1 MPSTMSRN
9 SGRNTLPS
17 EYFFCSLLPPSGSN
31 FIKYDF
37 SIKLG
42 VIEDHS
48 NRTRLAKLLRFL
60 TSHDESNP
68 SSLEEYVERMKEGQE
83 KIFFCAGNG
92 IEDVKNSPFMER
104 LVKKGYE
111 VIYLTEP
118 VDEYTI
124 QG

>member
-1 MPSTMSRN
+1 
-9 SGRNTLPS
+9 
-17 EYFFCSLLPPSGSN
+17 
-31 FIKYDF
+31 
-37 SIKLG
+37 
-42 VIEDHS
+42 
-48 NRTRLAKLLRFL
+48 
-60 TSHDESNP
+60 
-68 SSLEEYVERMKEGQE
+68 MKEGQE

-124 QG
+124 QGKFVI

>member
-1 MPSTMSRN
+1 
-9 SGRNTLPS
+9 
-17 EYFFCSLLPPSGSN
+17 
-31 FIKYDF
+31 
-37 SIKLG
+37 
-42 VIEDHS
+42 
-48 NRTRLAKLLRFL
+48 
-60 TSHDESNP
+60 
-68 SSLEEYVERMKEGQE
+68 MKEGQE

-124 QG
+124 QGKFIAAISFFCCVIFFSHA

>member
-1 MPSTMSRN
+1 M
-9 SGRNTLPS
+9 
-17 EYFFCSLLPPSGSN
+17 
-31 FIKYDF
+31 
-37 SIKLG
+37 G

-124 QG
+124 QGKFVTAISFFCCVIFFWS